1 MSSLQLHV
9 LSAGRLAMRK
19 SVYIP
24 GAAREEMIELPVLSF
39 LLRHAQGNV
48 LFDTGCHP
56 DAATDPQ
63 GRWGGMSRIMRMVS
77 PPQEHLLNSLAE
89 VGLQPQDID
98 VVVNSHLHTDHC
110 GCNVFFRRATVHV
123 HAAEL
128 AAARADDAEQQGF
141 LARDWQPALQQDG
154 APAELLSGLLREGQ
168 SLRPLQDQLDLFG
181 DGRVTLI
188 PLPGHTPGT
197 TGLLAALERDAP
209 MLLVS
214 DAVALRHH
222 YDQRLQP
229 RNTWNVEQADR
240 SLQEIRRI
248 EASGAT
254 VIFGHDAQQ
263 ADGLRKGQAHYD

>member
-9 LSAGRLAMRK
+9 LSAGRLSMRK

-128 AAARADDAEQQGF
+128 AAARADDAEQQPEG
-141 LARDWQPALQQDG
+141 QDG
-154 APAELLSGLLREGQ
+154 GEQPDRKTARARHSGFRLHCSCAIRREPLMTMRAPEPSAQAISTNCCSGID
-168 SLRPLQDQLDLFG
+168 S
-181 DGRVTLI
+181 
-188 PLPGHTPGT
+188 
-197 TGLLAALERDAP
+197 ERTSASGEISAP
-209 MLLVS
+209 M
-214 DAVALRHH
+214 R
-222 YDQRLQP
+222 
-229 RNTWNVEQADR
+229 
-240 SLQEIRRI
+240 
-248 EASGAT
+248 
-254 VIFGHDAQQ
+254 
-263 ADGLRKGQAHYD
+263 

>member
-1 MSSLQLHV
+1 
-9 LSAGRLAMRK
+9 
-19 SVYIP
+19 
-24 GAAREEMIELPVLSF
+24 
-39 LLRHAQGNV
+39 
-48 LFDTGCHP
+48 
-56 DAATDPQ
+56 
-63 GRWGGMSRIMRMVS
+63 
-77 PPQEHLLNSLAE
+77 
-89 VGLQPQDID
+89 
-98 VVVNSHLHTDHC
+98 
-110 GCNVFFRRATVHV
+110 
-123 HAAEL
+123 
-128 AAARADDAEQQGF
+128 
-141 LARDWQPALQQDG
+141 
-154 APAELLSGLLREGQ
+154 
-168 SLRPLQDQLDLFG
+168 LQDQLDLFG